1 MWGFVTVLNDIL
13 VPHLKALFE
22 LNYTQTMLIQFT
34 FFSAYFL
41 MSVPSSRILAR
52 VGYQK
57 SIVLGLAVMGLG
69 ALLFYPAAAAKSYAL
84 FLGALWV
91 LASGIT
97 LLQVAANPY
106 VAQLGAPAKA
116 SSRLNL
122 AQAFNSLGTTIAPY
136 LGGLLILSETAG
148 QADARAV
155 QLPYIGI
162 ALTLFLLA
170 FGVSRFHLPSLPD
183 IEEGH
188 GVLAGD
194 SIWQH
199 RHLVLGA
206 IGIFLYVGAEVSIG
220 SFLVNYFS
228 QPDIGGLTERAA
240 AGYVSFY
247 WGGAMVGRFIGSA
260 VLRATPPGKVL
271 GGAAVL
277 ASALVWISV
286 ATTGGIAMGSII
298 AVGLFNSVMFPT
310 IFTLGIDQLGPL
322 TGKGS
327 GLMIMAIVG
336 GAILPVLQGAL
347 ADSIGIHMAFIM
359 PAVCYLYIVYYGF
372 SGSRVIASS
381 ASRARSCSPARPS
394 RRRPGCAPEPHRY
407 RPCDRRAVAR
417 PAGHRP
423 HHEHLVQA
431 HLAVEDVAAGDAEA
445 ALQIERRQH
454 LPVLDDRADVR
465 RVLLD
470 QRDHAVGER
479 LAQFV
484 PRAFAQ
490 RVRRVLQEDP
500 HDVLAG
506 RRERRVV
513 HRGNGHLEQR
523 ALARGGRTWRRPRRA
538 RRIRCWGRCAW
549 SRGAA
554 GRARRGRR
562 VNSGRPLSARL
573 ILQLV
578 PSMRKLRM
586 ARDELGGRGRCS
598 SSRRRNVSLGS
609 RLDATAAASISSPFS
624 STTPRARPSRTST
637 LRDRRVRADLDALGA
652 RRSGDG
658 FRDRA
663 HAAAHEAPQPAM
675 SGHAAHAVMQ
685 QDVGRAGRARAAVG
699 ADHAVGGQ
707 RDLHLL
713 AIRTTRPENP
723 PRSA

>member
-1 MWGFVTVLNDIL
+1 MNPVITDTTTGTAQRKTGLALTVVTTVFFMWGFVTVLNDIL

-148 QADARAV
+148 HADARAV

-183 IEEGH
+183 IEEGR

-271 GGAAVL
+271 GGAAIL

-286 ATTGGIAMGSII
+286 ATTGGVAMGRSWRSSAARSSPYCKAHWPIPSAYTWRSSCRLSAI
-298 AVGLFNSVMFPT
+298 STSCTTALSDRESRECGDAQVAYRRAVPSPSLHR
-310 IFTLGIDQLGPL
+310 
-322 TGKGS
+322 S
-327 GLMIMAIVG
+327 GF
-336 GAILPVLQGAL
+336 QGAL
-347 ADSIGIHMAFIM
+347 F
-359 PAVCYLYIVYYGF
+359 
-372 SGSRVIASS
+372 
-381 ASRARSCSPARPS
+381 ARLRT
-394 RRRPGCAPEPHRY
+394 
-407 RPCDRRAVAR
+407 
-417 PAGHRP
+417 
-423 HHEHLVQA
+423 EHLV
-431 HLAVEDVAAGDAEA
+431 AAPGPAPPTRFRIGD
-445 ALQIERRQH
+445 
-454 LPVLDDRADVR
+454 
-465 RVLLD
+465 
-470 QRDHAVGER
+470 
-479 LAQFV
+479 
-484 PRAFAQ
+484 
-490 RVRRVLQEDP
+490 
-500 HDVLAG
+500 
-506 RRERRVV
+506 
-513 HRGNGHLEQR
+513 
-523 ALARGGRTWRRPRRA
+523 
-538 RRIRCWGRCAW
+538 
-549 SRGAA
+549 
-554 GRARRGRR
+554 
-562 VNSGRPLSARL
+562 
-573 ILQLV
+573 
-578 PSMRKLRM
+578 
-586 ARDELGGRGRCS
+586 
-598 SSRRRNVSLGS
+598 
-609 RLDATAAASISSPFS
+609 
-624 STTPRARPSRTST
+624 TP
-637 LRDRRVRADLDALGA
+637 
-652 RRSGDG
+652 
-658 FRDRA
+658 
-663 HAAAHEAPQPAM
+663 
-675 SGHAAHAVMQ
+675 
-685 QDVGRAGRARAAVG
+685 
-699 ADHAVGGQ
+699 
-707 RDLHLL
+707 
-713 AIRTTRPENP
+713 
-723 PRSA
+723 